1 MGLEEGFRLLAEHEE
16 KVNRRKT
23 EEALAA
29 GFTSFEEH
37 ERHKELQEEIE
48 QEEAIRQH
56 CLATGKSR
64 EQYDREREEFLD
76 EQLRRHPK
84 PPEDSFLPPMDNCT
98 CQEHAFPLFCPTS
111 LIDYKSQDFP
121 DMMEYIS
128 NKHHLDPED
137 IKIQDTDKSKRLDQ
151 KHWDLYMGW
160 KPDDATVALP
170 FWARA
175 EGVTL
180 QIMRQSG
187 LQEASTSPG
196 PSPPQ
201 APSLLPNNPTSNSP
215 SADDV
220 ITDSMDTSVE
230 VEATDGLI
238 RLPDSHEIPLTKVR
252 QNELPPTGAEE
263 HIRKGRQGE
272 VRKRRPKAMT
282 KLTDWRSKKNLRIT
296 KSSWRPAMGL
306 RSRNVT
312 TFYKLSCDG
321 KAADYLQ

>member
-1 MGLEEGFRLLAEHEE
+1 
-16 KVNRRKT
+16 
-23 EEALAA
+23 
-29 GFTSFEEH
+29 
-37 ERHKELQEEIE
+37 
-48 QEEAIRQH
+48 
-56 CLATGKSR
+56 
-64 EQYDREREEFLD
+64 
-76 EQLRRHPK
+76 
-84 PPEDSFLPPMDNCT
+84 
-98 CQEHAFPLFCPTS
+98 
-111 LIDYKSQDFP
+111 
-121 DMMEYIS
+121 MMEYIS

-160 KPDDATVALP
+160 EPDDATVVLP

-187 LQEASTSPG
+187 LQEASISPG

-201 APSLLPNNPTSNSP
+201 APSLLPNNPTSSSP

-220 ITDSMDTSVE
+220 MTDSMDTSVE
-230 VEATDGLI
+230 VGATECLI
-238 RLPDSHEIPLTKVR
+238 RLPGSHETPLAEVR

-263 HIRKGRQGE
+263 HIRKDRQGE

-282 KLTDWRSKKNLRIT
+282 KPTDWRSRKDSRIT

-312 TFYKLSCDG
+312 TFYTLSCDG